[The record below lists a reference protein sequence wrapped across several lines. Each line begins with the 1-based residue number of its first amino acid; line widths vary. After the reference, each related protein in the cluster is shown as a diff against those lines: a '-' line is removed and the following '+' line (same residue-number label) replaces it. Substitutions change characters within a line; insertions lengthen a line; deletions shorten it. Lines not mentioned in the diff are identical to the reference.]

1 MYPSVHQAIY
11 IPDMSIPCTWKRD
24 YHIYEQFNFY
34 TRSMYMYLEY
44 LNIISRIK
52 NKSKAKIQ
60 AGDTLIGA
68 ILR

>member
-1 MYPSVHQAIY
+1 MY
-11 IPDMSIPCTWKRD
+11 MEKRLL
-24 YHIYEQFNFY
+24 YEQFNFY

-52 NKSKAKIQ
+52 TKSKAKIQ